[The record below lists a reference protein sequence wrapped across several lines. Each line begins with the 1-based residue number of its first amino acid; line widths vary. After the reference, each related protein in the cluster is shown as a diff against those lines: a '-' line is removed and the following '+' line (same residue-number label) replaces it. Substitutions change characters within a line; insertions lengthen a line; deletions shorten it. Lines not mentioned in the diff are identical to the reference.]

1 MNKTELPVSLLLTVR
16 ARITNFS
23 PDPNLGNCL
32 EAGSEVDIVCENI
45 AFPVG
50 RVEFVKDGSPVDL
63 STERCVCVCVRVG
76 SCMWVHVKDVK
87 DGSPVDLST
96 ERCVCVCVRVG
107 SCVWVHACVYK
118 NNS

>member
-16 ARITNFS
+16 ARITNFI

-50 RVEFVKDGSPVDL
+50 RVEFVKDGTVVD
-63 STERCVCVCVRVG
+63 STDRCVCVCL
-76 SCMWVHVKDVK
+76 CA
-87 DGSPVDLST
+87 
-96 ERCVCVCVRVG
+96 CVC
-107 SCVWVHACVYK
+107 ACKISPHYHMPILIV
-118 NNS
+118 